1 MLSLYNIS
9 TIYKLQRIKEVNEW
23 TCKCISIK
31 CNILNMEVTMLK
43 LSLKQGQYLNIGDN
57 IRVVYLGGTGSHGR
71 FMIDAPK
78 DVNIVRSN
86 VEQNPERNKDT
97 YYPESPISK
106 EAQEQI
112 RHILREEKLKAEK
125 SAQQAH

>member
-1 MLSLYNIS
+1 MYTNSNIF
-9 TIYKLQRIKEVNEW
+9 
-23 TCKCISIK
+23 
-31 CNILNMEVTMLK
+31 NMEVTMLK

-57 IRVVYLGGTGSHGR
+57 IRVIYLGGSGSHGR
-71 FMIDAPK
+71 FMIDAPR
-78 DVNIVRSN
+78 DVNIVRSS

-112 RHILREEKLKAEK
+112 RRILREEKLKAEK
-125 SAQQAH
+125 SVQQAH

>member
-1 MLSLYNIS
+1 
-9 TIYKLQRIKEVNEW
+9 
-23 TCKCISIK
+23 
-31 CNILNMEVTMLK
+31 MLK

-71 FMIDAPK
+71 FMVDAPR
-78 DVNIVRSN
+78 DVSIVRSS

-112 RHILREEKLKAEK
+112 RRILREEKLKAEIKAEK
-125 SAQQAH
+125 SAQRAH

>member
-1 MLSLYNIS
+1 
-9 TIYKLQRIKEVNEW
+9 
-23 TCKCISIK
+23 
-31 CNILNMEVTMLK
+31 MLK

-57 IRVVYLGGTGSHGR
+57 IRVVYLGGSGSHGR
-71 FMIDAPK
+71 FMIDAPR
-78 DVNIVRSN
+78 DVSIVRSS

-112 RHILREEKLKAEK
+112 RCILREEKLKAEK
-125 SAQQAH
+125 FMRSWDLTELENRHYLLQLWDTLNIM

>member
-1 MLSLYNIS
+1 
-9 TIYKLQRIKEVNEW
+9 
-23 TCKCISIK
+23 
-31 CNILNMEVTMLK
+31 MEVTMLK

-86 VEQNPERNKDT
+86 IEQNPERNKDT
-97 YYPESPISK
+97 YYPENPISK
-106 EAQEQI
+106 EAQEKI
-112 RHILREEKLKAEK
+112 RHILREEKLKTEK
-125 SAQQAH
+125 PARQAR

>member
-1 MLSLYNIS
+1 
-9 TIYKLQRIKEVNEW
+9 
-23 TCKCISIK
+23 
-31 CNILNMEVTMLK
+31 MEVTMLK

-57 IRVVYLGGTGSHGR
+57 IRVVYLGGSGSHGR
-71 FMIDAPK
+71 FMIDAPR
-78 DVNIVRSN
+78 DVNIVRSS

-112 RHILREEKLKAEK
+112 RCILREEKLKAEK
-125 SAQQAH
+125 SAQRAH